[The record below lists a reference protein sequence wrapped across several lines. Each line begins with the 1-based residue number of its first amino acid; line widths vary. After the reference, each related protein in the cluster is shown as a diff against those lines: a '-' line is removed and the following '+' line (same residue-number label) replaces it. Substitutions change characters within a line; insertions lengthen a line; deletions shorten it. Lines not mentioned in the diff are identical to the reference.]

1 MRTIISTA
9 DVAQAQSLDF
19 WQDIVCSTFFVADCE
34 ALSEHPFHG
43 SIATAATRQM
53 AVSRLR
59 SCAQHVVRDAA
70 HVRRTP
76 QEVFLINLQI
86 SGTGAF
92 EQNGRQVVLRPGDFT
107 CSDSTRPCEMHY
119 SGDFEQLVFYMPRP
133 MVTQTMG
140 GTERLTA
147 RAILGESPIGSI
159 VSPFLRQMA
168 EQIDKVQ
175 PATAT
180 RLADIG
186 LSLVMAAL
194 GELAGGDHEPGRW
207 SRIALRERANQIIDA
222 HAGDPELNPSVVAA
236 ALGISLRYLQDIFRD
251 GDTTPSDWIWARRL
265 EKSRRDLCAPS
276 HAAASISQIAFA
288 CGFSDLAHFSR
299 RFKAAYGLSP
309 RDYRAENKF

>member
-9 DVAQAQSLDF
+9 DVAQAESLDF
-19 WQDIVCSTFFVADCE
+19 WQDIVCRTFFVADCE
-34 ALSEHPFHG
+34 ALSERPFHG

-53 AVSRLR
+53 AISRLR

-76 QEVFLINLQI
+76 EEVFLINLQV

-92 EQNGRQVVLRPGDFT
+92 EQNGRQVVLRPGDLT

-119 SGDFEQLVFYMPRP
+119 TGDFEQLVFYMPRQ
-133 MVTQTMG
+133 MMARAMG
-140 GTERLTA
+140 DTEHLTA
-147 RAILGESPIGSI
+147 CAIPGESPIGSI
-159 VSPFLRQMA
+159 VAPFLRQMA
-168 EQIDKVQ
+168 AQIGKVQ
-175 PATAT
+175 ATTAA
-180 RLADIG
+180 RLADFG
-186 LSLVMAAL
+186 LSLVMTAL
-194 GELAGGDHEPGRW
+194 GEVAGGDHEPGRW

-222 HAGDPELNPSVVAA
+222 HAADPELNPSVVAA

-251 GDTTPSDWIWARRL
+251 GGTTPSDWIWARRL
-265 EKSRRDLCAPS
+265 EKSRRDLCSPAL
-276 HAAASISQIAFA
+276 AAASVSQIAFA

-299 RFKAAYGLSP
+299 RFKAAYGMSP